1 MLNKFIVL
9 IDFAR
14 DRCSALLI
22 YILYLPLLILI
33 KKQIFDLQFLL
44 VFYAYK
50 KNDYW
55 INNSAKSQS
64 SLIKFGSKKTINI
77 CKTIFFAN
85 FLMN

>member
-9 IDFAR
+9 IDIAR

-50 KNDYW
+50 KNDY
-55 INNSAKSQS
+55 
-64 SLIKFGSKKTINI
+64 
-77 CKTIFFAN
+77 
-85 FLMN
+85 